1 MTTVDRVKA
10 VCKSKKIA
18 ISTLEKALGYSN
30 GYIGKLKK
38 GVLPDD
44 RLVDIARFLDVPVSY
59 LTGWD
64 DAVSNLNMAGMS
76 ELDVAQEMGIDPA
89 VMNSILSGNDAYS
102 AEAVSKFARVAYL
115 IAENKKP
122 ATETGSGQIPNYS
135 ELSKENQ
142 QKVAEYVALLLNAQR
157 NQ

>member
-59 LTGWD
+59 LTGWND
-64 DAVSNLNMAGMS
+64 SVSDLHSLGMS
-76 ELDVAQEMGIDPA
+76 EIDVAEEMGIDPS
-89 VMNSILSGNDAYS
+89 VMNSILSGNDVYS
-102 AEAVSKFARVAYL
+102 AEAASKFARVAYL

-122 ATETGSGQIPNYS
+122 TTPEGS
-135 ELSKENQ
+135 ELNLSDME
-142 QKVAEYVALLLNAQR
+142 LLSAFKQSDEATQELIR
-157 NQ
+157 RVLGLK